1 VCEPNSWQLETASS
15 GLEAVERV
23 ESGDAPSLI
32 LLDLVPGDGEA
43 LHTLRWL
50 RRVGPL
56 TPVVVL
62 AQPEDN
68 QQMME
73 AVRLGAEDY
82 VLKPLQA
89 DGLERV
95 LRRHMLSREVHALD
109 LRAEDVE
116 AVGDNFFFVAAG
128 PVAGGG
134 RVRYF
139 WPPFHWSD
147 ENGRVVGGQGI
158 GHQGGRP

>member
-1 VCEPNSWQLETASS
+1 MAQQTNPSRVLLVSRDALALRGVWSVCEPNSWQLETASS

-89 DGLERV
+89 EGLERV
-95 LRRHMLSREVHALD
+95 LRRHMPIFGCV
-109 LRAEDVE
+109 AERST
-116 AVGDNFFFVAAG
+116 NT
-128 PVAGGG
+128 G
-134 RVRYF
+134 RDGSGATGNAQTNRT
-139 WPPFHWSD
+139 
-147 ENGRVVGGQGI
+147 RVPG
-158 GHQGGRP
+158 